1 MKRTKPT
8 RIVGFVVICQLFTY
22 KELAHNLFMVITNTY
37 VPREYLA
44 LKINFL
50 RQQLEKMPVIIL
62 HKYSS
67 DDCNS
72 DRVVLNNHR
81 YSSSSDKGKYY
92 IKVKEAREKLED
104 ELRVYEAMWN
114 MYFKG
119 DLPEECVPVKANRV
133 LYVDTNSPVIMNKAY
148 FDSLKMCENPK
159 YPRPDNHIFRGVH
172 YRSAAEKE
180 IAIFYTEMGIPF
192 VYEPDVMIK
201 GLVKTINPDFVLYIK
216 ELDTCKFHEHFG
228 MRDYSDYLSNTKQKF
243 SNFANAGLVQ
253 DIDVLFTYGMD
264 DTWFDPWHMMTI
276 LNSAICGTICMDRQK
291 KILG

>member
-216 ELDTCKFHEHFG
+216 EW
-228 MRDYSDYLSNTKQKF
+228 
-243 SNFANAGLVQ
+243 
-253 DIDVLFTYGMD
+253 LFTS
-264 DTWFDPWHMMTI
+264 
-276 LNSAICGTICMDRQK
+276 L
-291 KILG
+291 

>member
-1 MKRTKPT
+1 MGRTRLTISLRLSSRVKKMAPQLMAKAMTKPNIQLRFSCLT
-8 RIVGFVVICQLFTY
+8 R
-22 KELAHNLFMVITNTY
+22 
-37 VPREYLA
+37 
-44 LKINFL
+44 
-50 RQQLEKMPVIIL
+50 
-62 HKYSS
+62 
-67 DDCNS
+67 
-72 DRVVLNNHR
+72 
-81 YSSSSDKGKYY
+81 
-92 IKVKEAREKLED
+92 KV
-104 ELRVYEAMWN
+104 
-114 MYFKG
+114 
-119 DLPEECVPVKANRV
+119 
-133 LYVDTNSPVIMNKAY
+133 TTTTVIMNKAY

-228 MRDYSDYLSNTKQKF
+228 MRDYSDYLSNTKQKC
-243 SNFANAGLVQ
+243 SNFANAGLGQ

-291 KILG
+291 KILE

>member
-1 MKRTKPT
+1 
-8 RIVGFVVICQLFTY
+8 
-22 KELAHNLFMVITNTY
+22 MVITNTY

-44 LKINFL
+44 LKINYL
-50 RQQLEKMPVIIL
+50 RQTIANLPEVAVQHYYPAGDGRNRVVFKN

-67 DDCNS
+67 TS
-72 DRVVLNNHR
+72 EI
-81 YSSSSDKGKYY
+81 GKYY
-92 IKVKEAREKLED
+92 LKLKEGKEKLED

-133 LYVDTNSPVIMNKAY
+133 LYVDTNRPVIMNKAY

-243 SNFANAGLVQ
+243 SNFTNAGLVQ
-253 DIDVLFTYGMD
+253 NIDILFTYSLD
-264 DTWFDPWHMMTI
+264 DTWFDPWHLNSL
-276 LNSAICGTICMDRQK
+276 LNSAICGTICMERAE
-291 KILG
+291 KILA